1 MLTDNLGS
9 IALYGSLAAVTGLV
23 IYILSQLV
31 CKFSPPFYRFR
42 KANVVLLHQNSQ
54 LFDLCEPWQWNDSE
68 PLHLFKTYDTK

>member
-31 CKFSPPFYRFR
+31 CKFSPLSIVLGKRTWFSFIMTANFLICVNIGSGMTLSRFI
-42 KANVVLLHQNSQ
+42 
-54 LFDLCEPWQWNDSE
+54 F
-68 PLHLFKTYDTK
+68 